1 MSAPKRRQKKVKVK
15 TVTQPITREQTIDY
29 NKLGFLAPVMIVII
43 DNLKESP
50 YYKQGLKNSL
60 NLSLTELERLTEAHF
75 KSYETYGK
83 IPNPEGGEMEA
94 RDIYN
99 NTSKGYDA
107 ILSRPPSEVAQ
118 IAELVRR
125 FEADGNKISDIE
137 TYYFPV
143 EKSKKELGE
152 ND

>member
-1 MSAPKRRQKKVKVK
+1 MSAPRKKQKKIKVK
-15 TVTQPITREQTIDY
+15 KIAQPITREQTIDY
-29 NKLGFLAPVMIVII
+29 NKLGFIAPIMIELI

-60 NLSLTELERLTEAHF
+60 NLTLTELEKLTSAHF
-75 KSYETYGK
+75 NSYETYGK
-83 IPNPEGGEMEA
+83 VPIPEGGEMEA

-99 NTSKGYDA
+99 NTSKGYDE

-125 FEADGNKISDIE
+125 FEADGNKISEIE
-137 TYYFPV
+137 SYYFPV